1 MSKTLKHKPKSK
13 TKTKTKKQCLKQD
26 LKQDLN
32 QNKTGK
38 GLTDLVKLLPNNTP
52 KVIDEISQQINMELI
67 KRHNKELTSITPES
81 FIIKSYSPSINQ
93 ELVSL
98 KSTTRETLSDCNT
111 KNAFLLKEPIKI
123 KVAKK
128 CYFYYES
135 QAKQFLL
142 KNLAANKH
150 VNPAKIITPVQSLG
164 NCWFNTMFVSLF
176 ISDKGRKF
184 FHFFRQLMIEGKQAD
199 GQSVPDKIRNGFA
212 LLNYAIDA
220 SLTGNDYAYIIDT
233 NAIINELYET
243 IPNSYKEKLSYITPI
258 REAGNP
264 IRYYGSLIYYLNNK
278 SLNLLFV
285 SDATHVWKTM
295 VTDNIRKKQ
304 IANPHVIVLEIFDD
318 ESNNITNKPTH
329 FTVNNKKYVLDSCI
343 IRDTERQHFSSLLT
357 CERKEMAYDGMS
369 FHRLVNMDWKK
380 NINTNYSWRFKGS
393 NNSSGVPLEW
403 NFLNGYQMLIYYR
416 VK

>member
-1 MSKTLKHKPKSK
+1 MSKTIKIKIKIK
-13 TKTKTKKQCLKQD
+13 GKNKNKNKNKNKTKKQ
-26 LKQDLN
+26 
-32 QNKTGK
+32 NKRGK
-38 GLTDLVKLLPNNTP
+38 GLTEIMKLLPNNTP
-52 KVIDEISQQINMELI
+52 KAIDEISQQINMELTKGNKI
-67 KRHNKELTSITPES
+67 NNKELTPES
-81 FIIKSYSPSINQ
+81 FIIISYSPSINQ

-98 KSTTRETLSDCNT
+98 KSTTRETLSECNT

-123 KVAKK
+123 KVSNN
-128 CYFYYES
+128 CYPYYEPK
-135 QAKQFLL
+135 AKQFLL

-184 FHFFRQLMIEGKQAD
+184 FHFFRQLMIEGLQAD
-199 GQSVPDKIRNGFA
+199 GQSVPDKLRNGFA

-220 SLTGNDYAYIIDT
+220 SLTGNDFAYTIDT
-233 NAIINELYET
+233 NAIINEIYET

-278 SLNLLFV
+278 SLNLLFI
-285 SDATHVWKTM
+285 SDATREWKTM
-295 VTDNIRKKQ
+295 ITDNIRKKQ
-304 IANPHVIVLEIFDD
+304 IDNPHVIVLEFFDD
-318 ESNNITNKPTH
+318 ESNEVTNKPTH
-329 FTVNNKKYVLDSCI
+329 FTVNNKKYMLDSCI
-343 IRDTERQHFSSLLT
+343 IRDTGRQHFSSLLT

-380 NINTNYSWRFKGS
+380 NINANYSWRFEGS
-393 NNSSGVPLEW
+393 TDASGSPLEW

>member
-1 MSKTLKHKPKSK
+1 MSKTIKIKEKRKKK
-13 TKTKTKKQCLKQD
+13 TKTRK
-26 LKQDLN
+26 
-32 QNKTGK
+32 QNKRGK
-38 GLTDLVKLLPNNTP
+38 GLTEIMKLLPNNTP
-52 KVIDEISQQINMELI
+52 KAIDEISQQINMELI
-67 KRHNKELTSITPES
+67 NKNNKTKKNNKEQIMES
-81 FIIKSYSPSINQ
+81 FIINSYSPSINK

-98 KSTTRETLSDCNT
+98 KSMKRETLSNCNT

-123 KVAKK
+123 KVANN
-128 CYFYYES
+128 CYFYYEA

-164 NCWFNTMFVSLF
+164 NCWFNTMFVCLF

-184 FHFFRQLMIEGKQAD
+184 FHFFRQLMIEGQQAD
-199 GQSVPDKIRNGFA
+199 GQSVPDKLRNGFA

-220 SLTGNDYAYIIDT
+220 CLTGNDFAYTIDT
-233 NAIINELYET
+233 NAIINEIYEA

-285 SDATHVWKTM
+285 SAATREWKTM
-295 VTDNIRKKQ
+295 ITDNIRKKQ
-304 IANPHVIVLEIFDD
+304 IDNPHLIVLEFFDD
-318 ESNNITNKPTH
+318 ESNNVTNKPTH
-329 FTVNNKKYVLDSCI
+329 FTVNNKKYMLDSCI
-343 IRDTERQHFSSLLT
+343 IRDTGRQHFSSLLT

-380 NINTNYSWRFKGS
+380 NINTNYSWRFEGS
-393 NNSSGVPLEW
+393 KNASGSPLEW